1 MTTNKRESRHSPN
14 LTILIAVIFLVVSNH
29 FHCRIT
35 DPEPVDEKKFVS
47 VTGTI
52 YEVTEEGIHPSADAV
67 VKLYLIGDS
76 MNTVTDGE
84 GNFKFD
90 IADTIEHITIRVTK
104 PERTEV
110 DTVLTLTGEIH
121 LELTIVQLLNY
132 FPIKVNTSWTY
143 EIRRMYGGPFGRYT
157 LIEGIERWTII
168 GYSEVFR
175 TGMLRADFEGISYK
189 LDDVENTADTTEVS
203 GWQTFGFKIE
213 NNNLIVTPSGDATDH
228 ETMLGRFLGFTGY
241 ELFQVCYPVNSP
253 DVVEYRIGYNQPR
266 TIILE
271 RGVGFLELY
280 GATWTVFDTSLRLV
294 LTEFKIPED

>member
-29 FHCRIT
+29 FHCGIT
-35 DPEPVDEKKFVS
+35 DPEPADEKKFVS

-52 YEVTEEGIHPSADAV
+52 YEVTEEGIRPSADAV
-67 VKLYLIGDS
+67 Q
-76 MNTVTDGE
+76 
-84 GNFKFD
+84 
-90 IADTIEHITIRVTK
+90 HITIRATK

-110 DTVLTLTGEIH
+110 DTVLILTGEIH

-132 FPIKVNTSWTY
+132 FPTKVNTSWTY

-168 GYSEVFR
+168 GFSEVFR

-203 GWQTFGFKIE
+203 GWQTFDFKIE
-213 NNNLIVTPSGDATDH
+213 NNNVVVTPSGDATDH
-228 ETMLGRFLGFTGY
+228 ETMLGRFLGFNGY
-241 ELFQVCYPVNSP
+241 ELFLVCYPVNSP
-253 DVVEYRIGYNQPR
+253 DVLEYRIGLQIMF
-266 TIILE
+266 T
-271 RGVGFLELY
+271 
-280 GATWTVFDTSLRLV
+280 
-294 LTEFKIPED
+294 